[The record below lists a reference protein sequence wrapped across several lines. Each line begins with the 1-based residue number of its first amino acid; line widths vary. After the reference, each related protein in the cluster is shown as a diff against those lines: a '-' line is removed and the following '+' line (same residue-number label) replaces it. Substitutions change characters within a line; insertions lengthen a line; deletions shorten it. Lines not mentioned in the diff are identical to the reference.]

1 MRFCS
6 GALDHL
12 RRMSVLALTWM
23 DQRRTQELCA
33 GLNLELV
40 VLKTTQRRMLRYL
53 VLGARTA
60 ALLARRRVRVLL
72 VQNPSLVLAT
82 LAVLLRSLLG
92 YHLIVDA
99 HNEAVDPYINPQRW
113 IRTLSRWVIRKSDLT
128 IVSNRHLAELVEGCG
143 GRSFT
148 LPDPVPTP
156 PPGVPS
162 ALGGPFNVV
171 LIATH
176 ARDEPVAQIFEAVR
190 GSDIQ
195 LYVTGNPRGLAP
207 ALAADLP
214 PNVRLTG
221 FLPDAEYWSLLRS
234 ADGIIDLTLMEDC
247 LVSGAYEALA
257 VGTPMLLS
265 KNRASVELFGEA
277 ATFTDNT
284 APDIRRALELLRSGS
299 ERLRVA
305 AELKRREMGERWSA
319 SARALASVINNQQIP
334 APR

>member
-1 MRFCS
+1 
-6 GALDHL
+6 
-12 RRMSVLALTWM
+12 MSVLALTWM

-40 VLKTTQRRMLRYL
+40 VLKTTRRGLLRYL
-53 VLGARTA
+53 VLGSRTV

-72 VQNPSLVLAT
+72 VQNPSLVLAA

-99 HNEAVDPYINPQRW
+99 HNEAVDPYINQQRW

-128 IVSNRHLAELVEGCG
+128 IVSNRHLADIVEGCG
-143 GRSFT
+143 GHPFT
-148 LPDPVPTP
+148 LPDPVPVP
-156 PPGVPS
+156 PPGVGS
-162 ALGGPFNVV
+162 ALAGAFNVV

-190 GSDIQ
+190 GTDIQ
-195 LYVTGNPRGLAP
+195 LYVTGNPSRLAP
-207 ALAADLP
+207 ALAANVP
-214 PNVRLTG
+214 ANVRLTG
-221 FLPDAEYWSLLRS
+221 FLPDAEYWALLRS
-234 ADGIIDLTLMEDC
+234 ADGIVDLTLMADC

-265 KNRASVELFGEA
+265 NNRASIELFGEA

-284 APDIRRALELLRSGS
+284 APDIRRALETLRARRDNL
-299 ERLRVA
+299 RLA
-305 AELKRREMGERWSA
+305 AELKRRELGERWSA
-319 SARALASVINNQQIP
+319 SARDLASVINREQVP
-334 APR
+334 ASR